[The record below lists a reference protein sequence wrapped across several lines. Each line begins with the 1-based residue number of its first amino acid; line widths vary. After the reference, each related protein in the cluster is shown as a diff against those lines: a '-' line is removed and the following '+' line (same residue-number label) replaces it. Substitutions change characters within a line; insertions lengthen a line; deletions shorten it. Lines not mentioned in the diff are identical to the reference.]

1 MMKSS
6 LGRQGQEERRVPG
19 TPEGAWPPTLR
30 LALFLEKER
39 GPAQLSPEPRP
50 EQNHQR
56 STKGPCF
63 QLLHPGSSSSL
74 SFCFPKWDT
83 TNLHGH
89 LLSSSQRRIWDGLCC
104 KEVVLPSPG
113 LRSAVQSHWCWLG
126 ISKGSACQ
134 HQPWHHR
141 GHRSPV
147 LEHLLSDAD
156 RPQGNQDR
164 AQCGCVLEFHVI
176 FAKISASWAL
186 QYLLKHSPGLLGHV
200 YRLLAFKVS
209 WDGQKTGA
217 IFQV

>member
-89 LLSSSQRRIWDGLCC
+89 LLSSSQRRIWVCTRRR
-104 KEVVLPSPG
+104 KPG
-113 LRSAVQSHWCWLG
+113 SGFR
-126 ISKGSACQ
+126 
-134 HQPWHHR
+134 
-141 GHRSPV
+141 
-147 LEHLLSDAD
+147 E
-156 RPQGNQDR
+156 
-164 AQCGCVLEFHVI
+164 
-176 FAKISASWAL
+176 
-186 QYLLKHSPGLLGHV
+186 GLLFCFSAAVDGKGVGPETNQLRGKKVLAPTPHT
-200 YRLLAFKVS
+200 LLELVS
-209 WDGQKTGA
+209 CHGQLTLRA
-217 IFQV
+217 ICTKPDHTKRCEY